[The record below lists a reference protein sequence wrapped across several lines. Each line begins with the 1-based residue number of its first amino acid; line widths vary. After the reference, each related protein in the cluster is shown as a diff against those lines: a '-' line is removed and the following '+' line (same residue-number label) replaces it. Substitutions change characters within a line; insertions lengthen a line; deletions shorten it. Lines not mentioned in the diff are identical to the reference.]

1 MQKQLPDQEIMAD
14 ILASQKQAASSFNM
28 FATECVCPDLKKD
41 MLNILREEQGMQT
54 NVFEEMQRRGWYP
67 TNPAQ
72 QQMVDQARTKFE
84 GISQSLS

>member
-1 MQKQLPDQEIMAD
+1 MAD
-14 ILASQKQAASSFNM
+14 ILASQKQATSSFNM
-28 FATECVCPDLKKD
+28 FANECVCPDLKKD
-41 MLNILREEQGMQT
+41 MLNILREEQGLQS

-67 TNPAQ
+67 TTPAQ